1 MLTLL
6 LVPVLVAAVVTMALR
21 RRRRTRLRLAAAGR
35 PGASID
41 RAIPIRSYGEMDD
54 HLEHRWC
61 GWCGGYLER
70 TGEGTSAGDG
80 RRYRIARL
88 RCQECER
95 IEEVYFDTTDVL
107 H

>member
-6 LVPVLVAAVVTMALR
+6 LVPVLVAAVVTLALR
-21 RRRRTRLRLAAAGR
+21 RRRRTRLRLAAATR

-41 RAIPIRSYGEMDD
+41 RAIPIRSYTEMDD

-70 TGEGTSAGDG
+70 MGEGTRAGDG
-80 RRYRIARL
+80 RRYRITRL

-95 IEEVYFDTTDVL
+95 IEEVFFDTTDVL